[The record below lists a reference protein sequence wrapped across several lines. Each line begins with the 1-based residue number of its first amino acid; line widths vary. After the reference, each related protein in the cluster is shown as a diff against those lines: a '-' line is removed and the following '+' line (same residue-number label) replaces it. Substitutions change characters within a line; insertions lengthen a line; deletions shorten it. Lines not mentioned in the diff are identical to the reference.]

1 LTISSLELN
10 SLNFAYQKRP
20 WEANLATLLR
30 GLDRASLGSVTLA
43 PELCLTGYAYKR
55 MDEAASFGETALAE
69 LLGATK
75 NKTFGFTC
83 IAKKDNGF
91 VNRFYL
97 LDDGKVIYT
106 QDKAKLFPLGDEPK
120 YFIAGDT
127 KDIKTL
133 TCKGLKI
140 GVLICF
146 ELRFPELWLELR
158 GCDLILVPALWGKP
172 RKSHFETLCD
182 ALAIANQ
189 CYVLSSNSSD
199 LDMASGAGVIDPF
212 GVAVRDDRKN
222 LLTCK
227 ADLGRIKTMRRYIKG
242 VIE

>member
-1 LTISSLELN
+1 MISSLELN
-10 SLNFAYQKRP
+10 SLNFAYQNRP
-20 WEANLATLLR
+20 WEANLATLLNE
-30 GLDRASLGSVTLA
+30 LERASVGSITLA
-43 PELCLTGYAYKR
+43 PELCLTGYAYDK
-55 MDEAASFGETALAE
+55 MEEAAKFTQTALPKILE
-69 LLGATK
+69 VSK

-97 LDDGKVIYT
+97 LDDCNIIHT
-106 QDKAKLFPLGDEPK
+106 QDKARLFPLGDEPK
-120 YFIAGDT
+120 YFIPGDT
-127 KDIKTL
+127 KDIKTF

-140 GVLICF
+140 GALICF
-146 ELRFPELWLELR
+146 ELRFPELWLKLR
-158 GCDLILVPALWGKP
+158 GCDLILVPALWGKA

-189 CYVLSSNSSD
+189 CYVLSSNSTDS
-199 LDMASGAGVIDPF
+199 DMASSGGVIDPF
-212 GVAVRDDRKN
+212 GVAMRDDRKN